1 MVTQTAPA
9 PISTTGVNTKAICP
23 ISGVFKT
30 QSQVHQIIHQLL
42 REGISREE
50 ISVIGK
56 DWESETR
63 ISGFLSRKDV
73 IVDGLKTGAIFGS
86 LFGSFLSLLTGVG
99 VLFIPF
105 VGSVVAAGPLGA
117 ALLGATSGGIIGSA
131 GAGLVAALVSL
142 GMPKDKA
149 TIYQTRIK
157 AGEFLLVAEV
167 PAVHSDKIQDLFKA
181 AGGEEITACPEMRI
195 PRQASGN
202 LNSTEDLSP
211 EIRSHLSEPAQQE
224 FLTAYNLEFDK
235 SEDEN
240 QALNKA
246 WAVIE
251 EKFER
256 DDRGNWS
263 RSHAA

>member
-1 MVTQTAPA
+1 MP
-9 PISTTGVNTKAICP
+9 TTHQKCP
-23 ISGVFKT
+23 ISGIFKT
-30 QSQVHQIIHQLL
+30 QGQVHDIINELL
-42 REGISREE
+42 RHGITRDD

-56 DWESETR
+56 NWESETR
-63 ISGFLSRKDV
+63 ISGFLSRKDL

-117 ALLGATSGGIIGSA
+117 ALLGATTGAITGSA
-131 GAGLVAALVSL
+131 GAGLVAVLVSI

-167 PAVHSDKIQDLFKA
+167 LVAESGKIQNLFKA

-195 PRQASGN
+195 PRQPSGH
-202 LNSTEDLSP
+202 LNSAEDLSP
-211 EIRSHLSEPAQQE
+211 EIRSHLSEAAQQE

-235 SEDEN
+235 SEHEN
-240 QALNKA
+240 QALSKA
-246 WAVIE
+246 WETIE

-256 DDRGNWS
+256 DDDGNWA
-263 RSHAA
+263 RTHAA